1 MARRVSASAFTL
13 IELLVVMSVISL
25 LVALLLP
32 ALSKATQSARSI
44 RCEGNLKGMGQA
56 SATYSADA
64 LDQLAPCNYPQDLP
78 YLVVGI
84 RTIFANY
91 IPLDSNGN
99 NEIWQCPDALRISTT
114 TLRPLTYGANQSI
127 HCVVNWAP
135 GHVAQFWREPPAPWG
150 NNSWHNR
157 PRILDDVKRPSM
169 IVAIVDASQSAGV
182 QTSGWID
189 WTSSTTSE
197 MYTPS
202 VQNNPIDQLAGW
214 GGTNLDS
221 GNYHVRY
228 RHIDN
233 RFANVVFVD
242 GHVASYQ
249 YLSQTMGNNVNIG
262 LKNKHFAV
270 GY

>member
-1 MARRVSASAFTL
+1 MPRRALPNAFTL

-25 LVALLLP
+25 LVALLMP
-32 ALSKATQSARSI
+32 ALAKANQSARSV
-44 RCEGNLKGMGQA
+44 RCQANLKGIGQA
-56 SATYSADA
+56 SATYSADYA
-64 LDQLAPCNYPQDLP
+64 DQLAPCNYPQDLP

-84 RTIFANY
+84 RTIFSGY
-91 IPLDSNGN
+91 ILLDSSGN
-99 NEIWQCPDALRISTT
+99 NDIWQCPDSIRSATT
-114 TLRPLTYGANQSI
+114 PRPLTYGANQSV
-127 HCVVNWAP
+127 HCVVNWAT

-189 WTSSTTSE
+189 WTTSTTSE

-202 VQNNPIDQLAGW
+202 VQNNSIDQLAGW

-228 RHIDN
+228 RHTDN
-233 RFANVVFVD
+233 TFANVVFVD
-242 GHVASYQ
+242 GHAASYQ
-249 YLSQTMGNNVNIG
+249 YLSPAMGANANIG

>member
-1 MARRVSASAFTL
+1 MSRHASKSAFTL

-32 ALSKATQSARSI
+32 ALAKATQSARTVQ
-44 RCEGNLKGMGQA
+44 CQANLKGIGQA

-64 LDQLAPCNYPQDLP
+64 LDQLAPCNISQDLP

-84 RTIFANY
+84 RTIFAGY
-91 IPLDSNGN
+91 IPLDSGGN
-99 NEIWQCPDALRISTT
+99 NDIWQCPDALRSATT
-114 TLRPLTYGANQSI
+114 PKPLTYGANQSV
-127 HCVVNWAP
+127 HTVVNWAT
-135 GHVAQFWREPPAPWG
+135 GHVAQFWREPAAPWG

-157 PRILDDVKRPSM
+157 ARILDDVKRPSM

-189 WTSSTTSE
+189 WTTSTTSE

-202 VQNNPIDQLAGW
+202 VQNNSIDQLAGW
-214 GGTNLDS
+214 GGSNLDS

-228 RHIDN
+228 RHTDN
-233 RFANVVFVD
+233 RFANVVCVD
-242 GHVASYQ
+242 GHAAGFQ
-249 YLSQTMGNNVNIG
+249 YLSQAMGANVNIG